1 MRQEGRKVPRKK
13 RPHFFEW
20 LEVQFSSPNK
30 RIDGLWIG
38 IGGNSEG
45 QDERLLARVE
55 EALFLIKRYDRLRYD
70 RLSRNVRR
78 VWVHTLFYG
87 LGTYNDALAA
97 CELDARFVLDETTS
111 PELIAA
117 TIVHEATHLR
127 LLRCGIGYEQAVRA
141 RVEAVCFRRELAFA
155 AKLPNGEQVKQIAQR
170 GLETAPGF
178 WTDAEHNQ
186 RNADGQLGA
195 LRQLGAPDWFVRG
208 LVAARAVRLSIK
220 KQLRRSST
228 RGRSGAVR

>member
-20 LEVQFSSPNK
+20 LGLQFSSPNK

-38 IGGNSEG
+38 IGGHSEG

-55 EALFLIKRYDRLRYD
+55 EALSLIKRYDRLRYD

-78 VWVHTLFYG
+78 VWVHTLPYG
-87 LGTYNDALAA
+87 LGTYNEALAA

-111 PELIAA
+111 QELIAA

-127 LLRCGIGYEQAVRA
+127 LLRSGIGYEQAVRA

-155 AKLPNGEQVKQIAQR
+155 AKLPNGDQVKQIAER
-170 GLETAPGF
+170 GLEIAPGF

-186 RNADGQLGA
+186 RLADGQLEA
-195 LRQLGAPDWFVRG
+195 LRYLGVPDWFVRG
-208 LVAARAVRLSIK
+208 LVAARALRLSIK
-220 KQLRRSST
+220 RRLRRPK
-228 RGRSGAVR
+228 RL

>member
-1 MRQEGRKVPRKK
+1 MRQKRREVPRNKLL
-13 RPHFFEW
+13 RFFEW
-20 LEVQFSSPNK
+20 LALQFSSPK
-30 RIDGLWIG
+30 KLVDGLWIG
-38 IGGNSEG
+38 VGGHSQG

-70 RLSRNVRR
+70 RLSCNVRR
-78 VWVHTLFYG
+78 VWVHTLPYG
-87 LGTYNDALAA
+87 LGTYNEALAA

-155 AKLPNGEQVKQIAQR
+155 AKLPDGDQVKQIAER
-170 GLETAPGF
+170 GLEIAPGF

-186 RNADGQLGA
+186 RLSDGQLEA
-195 LRQLGAPDWFVRG
+195 LRELGAPDWFVRG
-208 LVAARAVRLSIK
+208 
-220 KQLRRSST
+220 
-228 RGRSGAVR
+228 

>member
-1 MRQEGRKVPRKK
+1 M
-13 RPHFFEW
+13 
-20 LEVQFSSPNK
+20 
-30 RIDGLWIG
+30 WIG
-38 IGGNSEG
+38 IGGHSQG

-55 EALFLIKRYDRLRYD
+55 EALLLIKRYDRLRYD

-78 VWVHTLFYG
+78 VWVHTLPYG
-87 LGTYNDALAA
+87 LGTYNEAIAA
-97 CELDARFVLDETTS
+97 CELDARFVLDDTTS

-155 AKLPNGEQVKQIAQR
+155 AKLPNGEQVKQFTER
-170 GLETAPGF
+170 GLEIAPGF
-178 WTDAEHNQ
+178 WTDAEHYQ
-186 RNADGQLGA
+186 RLADGQLDA

-208 LVAARAVRLSIK
+208 LVAARALRLSIK
-220 KQLRRSST
+220 RRLRRP
-228 RGRSGAVR
+228 